1 MFPGLA
7 EVTLCRRC
15 SVGSGGTLPS
25 GHQSCVLLCGL
36 HAPSVVVGL
45 TAVGHWR
52 GGWPPP
58 QRWRGPALC
67 GGCGIAR
74 WQGRIPLQRF
84 PGLVLA
90 CCWVGPGPQ
99 MAGCAA
105 WGAWGLRQPA
115 GESLV
120 ISGQQENPRMTLASA
135 GVITEEGAPWNGF
148 CWCLWPQEEPQLLSA
163 SLTVSLRA
171 TGGSE
176 PDSSNYCLST
186 GTGTV
191 WVCLCPLRVESLFL
205 VVLWVS
211 LLDVNVRHSGSS
223 SSCCRS
229 PGLGSLMWDQTP
241 HSLGRTSATVWHSF
255 CLWVSSLEG
264 VGHDCVA
271 SMPLLLNSFFISLAV
286 EKLWEIFLLASGC
299 SQR

>member
-15 SVGSGGTLPS
+15 SVGSGGTLAS
-25 GHQSCVLLCGL
+25 GRRSCVLLYGL
-36 HAPSVVVGL
+36 HGPSVVLGL

-58 QRWRGPALC
+58 QRWSGPALC

-74 WQGRIPLQRF
+74 WQGRILCSDSQDWCWPAVGWGQVPRR
-84 PGLVLA
+84 PGALPEGLGACVSLLVSPWWYQASRKIPEWLLP
-90 CCWVGPGPQ
+90 VLVSSQKKERPG
-99 MAGCAA
+99 M
-105 WGAWGLRQPA
+105 
-115 GESLV
+115 
-120 ISGQQENPRMTLASA
+120 ASA
-135 GVITEEGAPWNGF
+135 SV
-148 CWCLWPQEEPQLLSA
+148 CPQEEPQLLPA

-171 TGGSE
+171 TGGSD
-176 PDSSNYCLST
+176 PYSSNYCLST
-186 GTGTV
+186 GTGSV
-191 WVCLCPLRVESLFL
+191 WVCVCSLRVESLFL
-205 VVLWVS
+205 VALRVS

-264 VGHDCVA
+264 VGRDCVA

-286 EKLWEIFLLASGC
+286 EKLWEIFLLASDC